1 MSKLRNPA
9 LDVPLTPH
17 RPQVK
22 GPSLTYLHSRN
33 PTVTGSHSPGYPPLT
48 VLFSIC
54 IDITGC
60 DYLLTLFP
68 PLDSKLDESRDAVYR
83 AHSSNQAKYNIR
95 HTTHL

>member
-9 LDVPLTPH
+9 LDVSLTPH

-22 GPSLTYLHSRN
+22 GLFLTYLHSTN

-48 VLFSIC
+48 VLFSVY
-54 IDITGC
+54 IDITSC

-68 PLDSKLDESRDAVYR
+68 SLDSKLDESRDAV
-83 AHSSNQAKYNIR
+83 H
-95 HTTHL
+95 